1 MWIELLEKIDGAL
14 DILARMRD
22 AGNGPPPADVD
33 VLWNDF
39 QFLRYQVCIKV
50 NPSQDLRNLY
60 ERLGGI
66 KPVEY

>member
-1 MWIELLEKIDGAL
+1 MWTELLEKIEDSL
-14 DILARMRD
+14 DILAHMRGT
-22 AGNGPPPADVD
+22 GNGPPPADVD

-50 NPSQDLRNLY
+50 NPSQDLRKLY
-60 ERLGGI
+60 ERLGQV